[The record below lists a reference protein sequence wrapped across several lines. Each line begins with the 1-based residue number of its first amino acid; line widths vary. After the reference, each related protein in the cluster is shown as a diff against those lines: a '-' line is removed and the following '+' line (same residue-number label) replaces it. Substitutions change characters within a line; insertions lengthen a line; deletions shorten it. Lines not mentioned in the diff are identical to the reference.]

1 MNSRERVLLA
11 IDHQEPDRVP
21 IDLGGT
27 RQSGI
32 AAATYHRLK
41 QLLGVHSPTR
51 VFDIF
56 QMLAEVERPI
66 RERFGADVI
75 GLYRPSVAFGIRNE
89 NWKPWQLFDGTPVE
103 MPGGFQPVI
112 EPSGDVVLLRDQ
124 IPIAR
129 MPQDGFYFDRLETY
143 PGAAHVDLQTFQ
155 PPLLSEE
162 DCEFYR
168 QQAEALYQNTDLA
181 VVAPLGPPYE
191 LFYGLGTGDF
201 ESWIVTFATEDD
213 YVAELYEKL
222 VAAWLENLRRFVEA
236 VGNRVQILQIC
247 DDFGTQQ
254 APFLSVKMFRE
265 RLLPFYRRGL
275 DWIHQHTEMKVMLH
289 SDGALYPLIPSLIEM
304 GVDILNPVQTSAQGM
319 DPVRLKAEFG
329 DRLTFWG
336 ASLDCQQTL
345 PFGSPEQVAQEV
357 AEHIRAL
364 KAGGGYV
371 FAPVHNIQA
380 GVPPENVVAMF
391 DTALAEGSYAGKASG
406 K

>member
-11 IDHQEPDRVP
+11 INHQKADRVP

-32 AAATYHRLK
+32 AATTYHRVK
-41 QLLGVHSPTR
+41 QLLQLQSPTR
-51 VFDIF
+51 VFDVF
-56 QMLAEVERPI
+56 QMLADVERPM

-75 GLYRPSVAFGIRNE
+75 GLYRPAVAFGIRNE

-103 MPGGFQPVI
+103 MPGGFEPVT
-112 EPSGDVVLLRDQ
+112 EPSGDLVLVRDGQ
-124 IPIAR
+124 AIAR
-129 MPQDGFYFDRLETY
+129 MLKDGYYFDRLEVY
-143 PGAAHVDLQTFQ
+143 PGAAHVDLQTFD
-155 PPLLSEE
+155 PPRLSDE
-162 DCEFYR
+162 DCQFYR

-191 LFYGLGTGDF
+191 LFYGLGTGNI
-201 ESWIVTFATEDD
+201 ESWIITFATEGD

-222 VAAWLENLRRFVEA
+222 VAVWLENLQRFVDA
-236 VGNRVQILQIC
+236 VGNQVHIVQIC

-265 RLLPFYRRGL
+265 RLLPFYRRGF
-275 DWIHQHTEMKVMLH
+275 DWIHQHTDMKVLLH

-329 DRLTFWG
+329 DQLTFWG
-336 ASLDCQQTL
+336 GSLDCQQTL
-345 PFGSPEQVAQEV
+345 PFGSPEEVAREV
-357 AEHIRAL
+357 AEHVRIL
-364 KAGGGYV
+364 KTGGGYV

-380 GVPPENVVAMF
+380 GLPPENVVAMF
-391 DTALAEGSYAGKASG
+391 DAALAEGAYR
-406 K
+406 

>member
-11 IDHQEPDRVP
+11 INHQEPDRVP
-21 IDLGGT
+21 VDLGGT

-32 AAATYHRLK
+32 AAATYHGLK
-41 QLLGVHSPTR
+41 QLLEMYSPTR
-51 VFDIF
+51 VFDVF

-66 RERFGADVI
+66 RQRFGADVI
-75 GLYRPSVAFGIRNE
+75 GLYRPAVAFGIRNE

-103 MPGGFQPVI
+103 MPGGFQPVT
-112 EPSGDVVLLRDQ
+112 EPGGDIVLLRDAQ
-124 IPIAR
+124 PIAR
-129 MPQDGFYFDRLETY
+129 MPKDGFYFDRLEKY

-155 PPLLSEE
+155 PPLLTDEV
-162 DCEFYR
+162 CEYYR

-181 VVAPLGPPYE
+181 IVAPLGPPYE
-191 LFYGLGTGDF
+191 LFYGLGTGGF
-201 ESWIVTFATEDD
+201 ESWMITFATEDD
-213 YVAELYEKL
+213 YVSELYEKL
-222 VAAWLENLRRFVEA
+222 VTAWLENLRRFFDA
-236 VGNRVQILQIC
+236 VAGRVQILQIC

-275 DWIHQHTEMKVMLH
+275 EWIHRNTAMKVMLH

-304 GVDILNPVQTSAQGM
+304 GVDILNPVQTSALGM
-319 DPVRLKAEFG
+319 DPVRLKLEFG

-345 PFGSPEQVAQEV
+345 PFGSPEQVAREV
-357 AEHIRAL
+357 AAHVRVL
-364 KAGGGYV
+364 KTGGGYV

-391 DTALAEGSYAGKASG
+391 DTALAEGSYG
-406 K
+406 